1 VLTICTTGTRRATA
15 IALLLA
21 WLLPA
26 APAAGQAPQ
35 SAHRFP
41 TTPRAAVALDAE
53 PFGPPAIGDGR
64 IYVAFAAGQLAAHRL
79 SDGAELWRIDL
90 AMEHP
95 PVASDDRVLA
105 VAGGAIQARHAADGR
120 EVWRFET
127 PALAVPLLAHEGW
140 IILAPAGRL
149 TALRAVDGSVVWS
162 RETPT
167 LVNRPTI
174 EGNRLYAPLANGRL
188 QALDLRTG
196 EPLWTQ
202 HLGGPPTSVLA
213 FPDRVYAGSADQ
225 HFYCLDATTGVE
237 QWRFRVGSTLRGAPA
252 AVGGLVYTVALDNL
266 VRAHDRRGHRIWNQ
280 SIPYRAFT
288 GPIVAGGLLGVAGPA
303 PELRLF
309 DAATGAPRPAVVFDA
324 PLIAP
329 IVLGHDGRDAV
340 LAAFT
345 VSSEAG
351 WRLVI
356 VDSSYS
362 APLAPLTALPGETIP
377 LWAPGK

>member
-1 VLTICTTGTRRATA
+1 M
-15 IALLLA
+15 ALLLA

-26 APAAGQAPQ
+26 APAAGQTPQ
-35 SAHRFP
+35 TAHRFP

-64 IYVAFAAGQLAAHRL
+64 VYVAFEAGQLAAHRL
-79 SDGAELWRIDL
+79 SDGVELWRIDL

-95 PVASDDRVLA
+95 PVAIDDRVLT
-105 VAGGAIQARHAADGR
+105 VAGGAIQARHGADGR

-127 PALAVPLLAHEGW
+127 AALAAPLLAHEGW

-174 EGNRLYAPLANGRL
+174 EGNTLYAPLANGRL

-196 EPLWTQ
+196 EPLWTR

-225 HFYCLDATTGVE
+225 HFYCLDAATGAG
-237 QWRFRVGSTLRGAPA
+237 QWRFPVRSVPRGAPA
-252 AVGGLVYTVALDNL
+252 AHGALVHTVALDNL
-266 VRAHDRRGHRIWNQ
+266 VRAHNRRGHLVWSQ
-280 SIPYRAFT
+280 SIPYRAFA
-288 GPIVAGGLLGVAGPA
+288 GPIAAGGLLAVAGPA

-309 DAATGAPRPAVVFDA
+309 DAATGAPRPALAFDA

-329 IVLGHDGRDAV
+329 IALGLDGRDAV
-340 LAAFT
+340 LAT
-345 VSSEAG
+345 LTGSLEAG

-362 APLAPLTALPGETIP
+362 APLAPLTALPGESIP
-377 LWAPGK
+377 LWTPGK